1 MLEIEKL
8 SKRSGTTDASITNG
22 IQEME
27 DRISNVEDTIEE
39 IDSRVKENTK
49 TKKAIKQNVQEIWDT
64 MKRSN
69 IRITGIQEGEEYQLK
84 GTENIFNKIIEEN
97 FPNLKKEPLMKIQEA
112 YRTPNRL
119 DPQKKSSCHIII
131 KTLNIQNKERILRA
145 AKEKGQLTYKGRPIR
160 IAPDFSMETLQARR
174 KPTISW
180 KLNNAQLKHQ
190 WVKEEIKKE
199 IKDYLEFNENESTT
213 YRNLWDTMKAVLRG
227 KFIALHA
234 HMKKLEKSH
243 INDLIAHL
251 KSSRTRRSK
260 VPRRN
265 RRKEII
271 KLRAEINK
279 IKTIQRIN
287 ETKSWFFEKINKI
300 DKPLSRLTKMQRE
313 SIQINKIRNET
324 GDITTDNE
332 EIQRIIRSYFKNL
345 YSTKLENLEEMDK
358 FLDRY
363 HIPKLDHDQIDNLNR
378 PITPEEIETVIKS
391 LPTKKSP
398 GPDGFSAEF
407 HQIFKEEP
415 IPILF
420 KLFHTIE
427 TDGTLPNSF
436 YEATVTLIPKTHKD
450 TTRKENYRPISLM
463 NIDAKILSKILAN
476 RLQKYIKNIIHHDQ
490 VGFIPQ
496 MQGWFN
502 IRKSVNVIH
511 HINKLKE
518 KNHMIIS
525 LDAEKAFDKIQ
536 HPFMMKALERVG
548 IQGTFLN
555 IIKAIYSKPT
565 ANIKLN
571 GEKVKAFPLKS
582 GTRQGCPLSPYL
594 FNIVLEVLARAIR
607 QHKEIKGIQ
616 IGKEEV
622 KISLFADDMIVYL
635 SDPQNSTKE
644 LLQLINTFSNVAGY
658 KVNSKKSVTLL
669 YTKDKRAEEEI
680 KATSPFTIATNSIKY
695 LGVNLTKEVKDLYD
709 ENFKSLKKEIE
720 DLRKWKDLPCSWVGR
735 INIVK
740 MAILPKAIYRFNA
753 IPIKIPR
760 QFFTDLERAIL
771 NFIWRNKKPRI
782 AKSSLYKKAISG
794 GITIPDFKLYYRAT
808 VLKTAWYW
816 HKNRHVDQWNRIED
830 PDINPHRIQLYKM
843 EHTWKAFLLNIL
855 EDLIEEEM
863 GKFKYQLKNVDLAKQ
878 YSHIKRGTLQK
889 ADTVAQLADTLI
901 QHYGEKYSMT
911 VTHDV
916 LIAINQRNL
925 AEMIISQMENFG
937 SSSSEKIGDK
947 KVFVLSVLGLHSSG
961 KSTLLH
967 AMFGLQ
973 FSLSAGKYTRGAYM
987 QLLKLE
993 DIFKEELG
1001 FDFLLAVDSEG
1012 LKAPRP
1018 MKKAQS
1024 KENELATFVIALGNL
1039 TLVNIWGP
1047 NLSEIQDVLQISIH
1061 AILRMKQ
1068 LNISP
1073 GCLFVHQNTEETI
1086 DTNQSM
1092 ARRQQLQEKLDGIA
1106 LAAAQYE
1113 QCSDVHCFSDVIK
1126 FDIRTHIH
1134 YFAYLWEGYPAM
1146 APPNPCYSHNVQKL
1160 KSRILKFAKEESK
1173 GSILK
1178 ISEFKVQI
1186 QDLWKALVNENFIFR
1201 FKNTQEVVAMDKL
1214 ETTYNGWTWE
1224 L

>member
-1 MLEIEKL
+1 MEQMDLIDIYRTFHPTKKEYTFFSAPHGTF
-8 SKRSGTTDASITNG
+8 SKIDHILGHKTNLNRYKKIGTTSCILSDHYGLKLDFN
-22 IQEME
+22 
-27 DRISNVEDTIEE
+27 N
-39 IDSRVKENTK
+39 
-49 TKKAIKQNVQEIWDT
+49 IKN
-64 MKRSN
+64 
-69 IRITGIQEGEEYQLK
+69 Y
-84 GTENIFNKIIEEN
+84 
-97 FPNLKKEPLMKIQEA
+97 
-112 YRTPNRL
+112 
-119 DPQKKSSCHIII
+119 
-131 KTLNIQNKERILRA
+131 
-145 AKEKGQLTYKGRPIR
+145 
-160 IAPDFSMETLQARR
+160 R

-213 YRNLWDTMKAVLRG
+213 YPNLWDTMKAVLRG
-227 KFIALHA
+227 KFIALNA

-243 INDLIAHL
+243 INDLTAHL
-251 KSSRTRRSK
+251 KALEQEEAKS
-260 VPRRN
+260 PRRN

-271 KLRAEINK
+271 KLRAEINEIETK
-279 IKTIQRIN
+279 KTIQRIN

-300 DKPLSRLTKMQRE
+300 DKPLSRLTKRQRE
-313 SIQINKIRNET
+313 SIQINKIRNEI

-363 HIPKLDHDQIDNLNR
+363 HIPKLDQDQIDNLNR

-398 GPDGFSAEF
+398 GPDGFSVEF
-407 HQIFKEEP
+407 YQTFKEEL

-427 TDGTLPNSF
+427 TEGTLPNSF
-436 YEATVTLIPKTHKD
+436 YEATVTLIPKPHKD

-463 NIDAKILSKILAN
+463 NIDAKILNKILAN

-490 VGFIPQ
+490 
-496 MQGWFN
+496 
-502 IRKSVNVIH
+502 
-511 HINKLKE
+511 
-518 KNHMIIS
+518 
-525 LDAEKAFDKIQ
+525 
-536 HPFMMKALERVG
+536 ALERVG

-571 GEKVKAFPLKS
+571 GEKLKAIPLKS

-658 KVNSKKSVTLL
+658 KVNSKKSVALL

-680 KATSPFTIATNSIKY
+680 KATSPFTIVTNSIKY

-720 DLRKWKDLPCSWVGR
+720 EELRKWKDLPCSWVGR

-830 PDINPHRIQLYKM
+830 PDINPHRYENLIFDKDAK
-843 EHTWKAFLLNIL
+843 TVKWKKESIFNKWCWHNWMATCRRLQIDPYLSPCTKLKSKWIKDLNINPVTL
-855 EDLIEEEM
+855 NLIEEKVGSTLEC
-863 GKFKYQLKNVDLAKQ
+863 
-878 YSHIKRGTLQK
+878 IGTGDQFLNI
-889 ADTVAQLADTLI
+889 TPTAQTL
-901 QHYGEKYSMT
+901 SAT
-911 VTHDV
+911 
-916 LIAINQRNL
+916 INQWDYMKLRSFCK
-925 AEMIISQMENFG
+925 AKDTITKTKHQPTEW
-937 SSSSEKIGDK
+937 EKIFTNPTSDR
-947 KVFVLSVLGLHSSG
+947 GL
-961 KSTLLH
+961 
-967 AMFGLQ
+967 
-973 FSLSAGKYTRGAYM
+973 
-987 QLLKLE
+987 
-993 DIFKEELG
+993 I
-1001 FDFLLAVDSEG
+1001 
-1012 LKAPRP
+1012 
-1018 MKKAQS
+1018 
-1024 KENELATFVIALGNL
+1024 
-1039 TLVNIWGP
+1039 
-1047 NLSEIQDVLQISIH
+1047 
-1061 AILRMKQ
+1061 
-1068 LNISP
+1068 
-1073 GCLFVHQNTEETI
+1073 
-1086 DTNQSM
+1086 
-1092 ARRQQLQEKLDGIA
+1092 
-1106 LAAAQYE
+1106 
-1113 QCSDVHCFSDVIK
+1113 
-1126 FDIRTHIH
+1126 
-1134 YFAYLWEGYPAM
+1134 
-1146 APPNPCYSHNVQKL
+1146 
-1160 KSRILKFAKEESK
+1160 SRIYKELKKHDIKTPNSPIEKWAIELNREFTAEE
-1173 GSILK
+1173 
-1178 ISEFKVQI
+1178 
-1186 QDLWKALVNENFIFR
+1186 
-1201 FKNTQEVVAMDKL
+1201 
-1214 ETTYNGWTWE
+1214 Y
-1224 L
+1224 